1 MKRSDV
7 KSSDRSNS
15 EAEPSATSTE
25 LLRQAQA
32 NNQGAWEQ
40 LVGLYSRRMY
50 RWCRRAGLQP
60 ADAGN
65 VVQESLQAV
74 ARKLGEFRRDRPGD
88 TFRGWLRR
96 ITDNKI
102 RDHFR
107 KQGRAL
113 DLATGGT
120 DGQRKLANLT
130 QESVNGSAG
139 SENAAYENSDS
150 ENNNEQATWD
160 TTLVAAL
167 SPRTTAAQD
176 VIERIRGE
184 VSERDW
190 KFFWRVVVDGQSAA
204 DVGREFDVTANTV
217 RLVKMRM
224 LRRLRSS
231 LSTEPS
237 IDEHD

>member
-7 KSSDRSNS
+7 NPTGVDPTDDNPLGV
-15 EAEPSATSTE
+15 EPSITSTT

-40 LVGLYSRRMY
+40 LVDLYSRRMY

-74 ARKLGEFRRDRPGD
+74 ARKLGDFRRDRPGD

-102 RDHFR
+102 RDHYR
-107 KQGRAL
+107 QQGRSL

-120 DGQRKLANLT
+120 DGHQQLENFSHNNRTHNNRT
-130 QESVNGSAG
+130 QASPN
-139 SENAAYENSDS
+139 D
-150 ENNNEQATWD
+150 QATWD
-160 TTLVAAL
+160 TSLVAPL
-167 SPRTTAAQD
+167 SARTEEFHDQ
-176 VIERIRGE
+176 INQIRSE

-204 DVGREFDVTANTV
+204 DVGREFGVTANTV

-224 LRRLRSS
+224 LRKLRGS
-231 LSTEPS
+231 LGA
-237 IDEHD
+237 